1 MAVPDLAYAWKVG
14 TTSSYDV
21 PMANKVIIVLI
32 IASALEKINRFY
44 CIIDK
49 ETMSNTV
56 FYIKLRNL
64 HVLFDLDLS
73 DGSNLKFDK

>member
-1 MAVPDLAYAWKVG
+1 MYWKGVKG
-14 TTSSYDV
+14 
-21 PMANKVIIVLI
+21 AIQNGALIVLI

-49 ETMSNTV
+49 ETMSNKV